1 MSEPMANILI
11 VVVQKNG
18 HTINA
23 AATNDESGVIYAEVG
38 AERIRFPRD
47 NFANVKK
54 QTFFDVWETCTD
66 VSVVA
71 VYNKNLDEAP
81 DVSY

>member
-1 MSEPMANILI
+1 MAEPMANLLI

-23 AATNDESGVIYAEVG
+23 AASNDENGVIYAEIG
-38 AERIRFPRD
+38 NDRIRFPRD
-47 NFANVKK
+47 NFSHVEK

-66 VSVVA
+66 VFVVA
-71 VYNKNLDEAP
+71 VYNKNLDDAP

>member
-1 MSEPMANILI
+1 MDKPMANILI

-23 AATNDESGVIYAEVG
+23 AASNDENGVIYAEVG
-38 AERIRFPRD
+38 NERIRFPRD
-47 NFANVKK
+47 NFASVEK
-54 QTFFDVWETCTD
+54 QTFFDAWETCTD
-66 VSVVA
+66 ISIIA
-71 VYNKNLDEAP
+71 VYNKNLDETP

>member
-1 MSEPMANILI
+1 MAKPMANILI

-23 AATNDESGVIYAEVG
+23 AASNDDSGVIYADIG
-38 AERIRFPRD
+38 SERIRFPRD
-47 NFANVKK
+47 NFTNVEK
-54 QTFFDVWETCTD
+54 QTFFNAWEKCGDVT
-66 VSVVA
+66 VVG
-71 VYNKNLDEAP
+71 VYNKNLNEAP